1 MAITSEMQREL
12 AKKARAANRR
22 LERASE
28 GQRRALEYYIR
39 GYAVRQR
46 GEYIIFQQGKAKS
59 EAEYKKRMQELEDFM
74 QAESSTKKG
83 WKALKERQVRAAG
96 ETLRDEGSNLTD
108 DELANVLIELNRD
121 GDSKGGSDVIF
132 QAAVQNVEIAKRKA
146 GKNWTGSDQQI
157 RDAINSRR
165 SAQERVQT
173 LLKLRRAEKAKTER
187 AAKRKIKKLVAEV
200 RNKRR

>member
-1 MAITSEMQREL
+1 MAITAEMQKDL
-12 AKKARAANRR
+12 ANKARAANRR
-22 LERASE
+22 LERASK

-46 GEYIIFQQGKAKS
+46 GKYIVFKQGKAKT

-74 QAESSTKKG
+74 NAESSTKKG
-83 WKALKERQVRAAG
+83 WKALKERQVKAAG

-132 QAAVQNVEIAKRKA
+132 QAAVQNVEIEKRKA

-157 RDAINSRR
+157 KDAINSRR
-165 SAQERVQT
+165 SAQERVKT
-173 LLKLRRAEKAKTER
+173 LLEQRRKEKAK
-187 AAKRKIKKLVAEV
+187 ARKIKKLVAEA
-200 RNKRR
+200 RNKRC

>member
-1 MAITSEMQREL
+1 MAITSEMQKDL
-12 AKKARAANRR
+12 ANKARAANRR
-22 LERASE
+22 LERASK

-46 GEYIIFQQGKAKS
+46 GEYIVFKQGKAKT

-74 QAESSTKKG
+74 NAESSTKKG
-83 WKALKERQVRAAG
+83 WKALKERQVKAAG

-132 QAAVQNVEIAKRKA
+132 QAAVQNVEIEKRNA

-173 LLKLRRAEKAKTER
+173 LLEQRRKEKAKTER
-187 AAKRKIKKLVAEV
+187 AKARKIKKLVAEA